1 MAGRTGMG
9 VGLGVTLFLLSTAT
23 LGFGVGTA
31 VFWTKSKD
39 AEQALRNAQE
49 ATSEIITPAEKNN
62 DLVRRRIAE
71 AKKAGGKSLVGFLS
85 EEMSTSMRL
94 VTGNAGDGS
103 AQLVT
108 SMGRFEALKGGG
120 KTVMAHVGD
129 LEGSIATM
137 KSEVERANADRTAA
151 LANATAENERVKG
164 IEDNYKKTI
173 AALAAQIEQ
182 NSRAVAENKSGIDD
196 YKTLID
202 QRLAREQGEWNAEKK
217 GLNDQIA
224 KMTEDNLALQA
235 QVARLRGTQ
244 GSQQL
249 SAGSEANA
257 VDATI
262 ISVDG
267 SAKRAYL
274 NIGADQKAQIGLT
287 FTVYSDAAAIRP
299 DAEGNYPRG
308 KATLEIINVG
318 KNSSTAMITSE
329 VRGNPIVQ
337 GDVVANAVYD
347 PAKTYM
353 FVVAGNFDANRDGIA
368 TPEERR
374 DIEAM
379 IKQWGGKVAPQLGPE
394 VDFVLMGERP
404 IMPAQPAANAPS
416 EVFADFIR
424 REDAVKAYDSLYE
437 AAQRASVPV
446 LNENRF
452 YTLIGRNLRAR

>member
-9 VGLGVTLFLLSTAT
+9 VGLGVTLFFLATAT

-49 ATSEIITPAEKNN
+49 ATSEYVTPAEKNN
-62 DLVRRRIAE
+62 DIVRRRVTE
-71 AKKAGGKSLVGFLS
+71 AKKAGKSLVGFLS
-85 EEMSTSMRL
+85 DEMSNSMRL
-94 VTGNAGDGS
+94 VTGTAGDGS
-103 AQLVT
+103 AQLIA

-120 KTVMAHVGD
+120 KTVLSHVAD
-129 LEGSIATM
+129 LEGSVKGLQAQ
-137 KSEVERANADRTAA
+137 VEKANADRLAA
-151 LANATAENERVKG
+151 LANSTTESERVKG
-164 IEDNYKKTI
+164 IEDNYKKTV
-173 AALAAQIEQ
+173 AALAGQVDL
-182 NSRAVAENKSGIDD
+182 NSRAVAENKAGIDA
-196 YKTLID
+196 YKSQVDETLN
-202 QRLAREQGEWNAEKK
+202 RERGEWANERKSMSDQNAK
-217 GLNDQIA
+217 LV
-224 KMTEDNLALQA
+224 EDNLALQA

-244 GSQQL
+244 GKEQL
-249 SAGSEANA
+249 AAGSEAGA
-257 VDATI
+257 VDATV
-262 ISVDG
+262 ISVDAN
-267 SAKRAYL
+267 AKRAYL
-274 NIGADQKAQIGLT
+274 NIGADQKASIGMT
-287 FTVYSDAAAIRP
+287 FSVYSEAAAIRP

-329 VRGNPIVQ
+329 VRGNPILQ

-347 PAKTYM
+347 PAKTYT
-353 FVVAGNFDANRDGIA
+353 FVVAGNFDANRDGVA

-379 IKQWGGKVAPQLGPE
+379 IKQWGGKIAPQLGPE

-416 EVFADFIR
+416 DVFADFIR
-424 REDAVKAYDSLYE
+424 REDAVKAYDALYE
-437 AAQRASVPV
+437 AAQRASIPV

-452 YTLIGRNLRAR
+452 YNLIGRNLRTR